1 MYSKSQILEVLF
13 IKSCLTI
20 LLIYCWLILINIFY
34 VLKGNIIIPVII
46 TFYTVLSFLQISS
59 MDLENNVN
67 FNDNS
72 YVVILQGNSRSTL

>member
-46 TFYTVLSFLQISS
+46 TFYTILSFLQISS
-59 MDLENNVN
+59 MDLEDNVN

-72 YVVILQGNSRSTL
+72 YVVILQGNCRSTS